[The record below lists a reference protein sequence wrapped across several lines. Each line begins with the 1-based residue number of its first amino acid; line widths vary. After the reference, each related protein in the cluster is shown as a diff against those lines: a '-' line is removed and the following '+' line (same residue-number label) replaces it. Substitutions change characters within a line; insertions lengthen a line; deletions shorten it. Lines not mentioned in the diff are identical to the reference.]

1 MAHIPTCSHPHLGLA
16 SSRATRQ
23 NSQCDG
29 ELGLVNLKEP
39 EREIGSRNNEV
50 GGFGVAFAA
59 AGASDSVKPWRS
71 ASTKRDWVCLI
82 TRRK

>member
-16 SSRATRQ
+16 SFRVTRQ

-50 GGFGVAFAA
+50 GGFGVAFTE
-59 AGASDSVKPWRS
+59 AGASDSVKLLRS
-71 ASTKRDWVCLI
+71 ASTERDWVCLI
-82 TRRK
+82 KGRK